1 MSDSVLGDPG
11 LILVLIKAIIKKNG
25 GKFVLSAKDI
35 EAVKSDDLLFMKGNE
50 QQDEFTFYVNEIE
63 NSETLKKQVKETL
76 SFGKKEIKYEN

>member
-11 LILVLIKAIIKKNG
+11 LILVLIKAILTKNG

-63 NSETLKKQVKETL
+63 NSKILKKQVKEAL

>member
-50 QQDEFTFYVNEIE
+50 QKDEFTFYVNEIE
-63 NSETLKKQVKETL
+63 NSKTLKKQVKETL